1 MDKLIKKL
9 DELFAKYGVSEE
21 EVQEV
26 GVIIAN
32 IGGDELNMEGEYFE
46 APEVEEEYAEVDEE
60 VED

>member
-1 MDKLIKKL
+1 MDKLIEKL

-26 GVIIAN
+26 GMLIAN
-32 IGGDELNMEGEYFE
+32 IGGDLNTEGDDFS
-46 APEVEEEYAEVDEE
+46 APEVEEDYAEVDEE

>member
-1 MDKLIKKL
+1 MDKLIEKL

-21 EVQEV
+21 EIQEV
-26 GVIIAN
+26 GVLIAN
-32 IGGDELNMEGEYFE
+32 IGGDLNTEGEDFE

>member
-1 MDKLIKKL
+1 MDKLISRL
-9 DELFAKYGVSEE
+9 DEIFEKYGVSEE

-26 GVIIAN
+26 GMLIAN
-32 IGGDELNMEGEYFE
+32 IGGDLNTEGEDFE

>member
-1 MDKLIKKL
+1 MDKLIEKL

-32 IGGDELNMEGEYFE
+32 IGGELNTEGEDDFS
-46 APEVEEEYAEVDEE
+46 APEVEEDYAEVDEE